1 MNRFPPKEELA
12 YLTSENNRLR
22 CDLNRANRML
32 TGLKARLARAGVRE
46 MGFVDDLPG
55 VPQYVAMA
63 VGREEFYVYKVVVG
77 EHLTTEGRIHIA
89 RSLGHRFAQD
99 FANTAIAKLGNRVP
113 LDPVMFDDAYYEDL
127 EQ

>member
-1 MNRFPPKEELA
+1 MSRFPPEEELA

-46 MGFVDDLPG
+46 LGFVDDLES
-55 VPQYVAMA
+55 VPQCAAMA
-63 VGREEFYVYKVVVG
+63 VGREEFYTYKVVVG
-77 EHLTTEGRIHIA
+77 EYLTTEDRIHIA
-89 RSLGHRFAQD
+89 QSLGRRFAQD
-99 FANTAIAKLGNRVP
+99 FANKAITKLGYSVP
-113 LDPVMFDDAYYEDL
+113 LDPAMFDDAYYEEL